1 MASEV
6 SSESPAPDSAPDAAA
21 ETPPESTDGT
31 APAAP
36 GGRPGGGRA
45 NRLRL
50 QSFRNMVLSM
60 ALICVGAFGFWLVIP
75 HDESRDP
82 VRTVE
87 YDVAAAT
94 AARAAPYDL
103 LVPRGLDEDW
113 RATAVRYDPQGEF
126 GATWRLGF
134 MNPSDEYVAL
144 TQAVPVAGNEDAFV
158 SSVTVGAT
166 ATGETVEVAGDTW
179 ARYEGEKYD
188 ALVRVG
194 PEDTTVVMGTAPLDG
209 LTGLTEALAAEP
221 GRAA

>member
-1 MASEV
+1 MDEPGSGPV
-6 SSESPAPDSAPDAAA
+6 DDGGVPAGG
-21 ETPPESTDGT
+21 ST
-31 APAAP
+31 
-36 GGRPGGGRA
+36 GGDRRA

-87 YDVAAAT
+87 YDVAAST

-103 LVPRGLDEDW
+103 VVPRGLGEDW

-126 GATWRLGF
+126 GPTWRLGY
-134 MNPSDEYVAL
+134 MNPADEYVAL
-144 TQAVPVAGNEDAFV
+144 TQAVPVVGNEDAFV
-158 SSVTVGAT
+158 SSVTIGAE
-166 ATGETVEVAGDTW
+166 ATGDTMSVAGDTW
-179 ARYEGEKYD
+179 ERYEGEKYD

-194 PEDTTVVMGTAPLDG
+194 PEETTVVMGTAPFDQLAD
-209 LTGLTEALAAEP
+209 LTGALTVEP
-221 GRAA
+221 GRA